1 VWTPRDLPEG
11 VLEGEGIYVPRG
23 GIFDYVTMAGHV
35 KLIEVKPLAEGKEKL
50 GNVEA
55 VWREFIGYID
65 ESHWDEEPTRYGF
78 AVYRR
83 YTTPWTSFSVKIRD
97 LNDDEKVE
105 LFENV
110 DDFTKVFLIRHIP
123 REKAVEL
130 VLRSRLC
137 EKYDILTDD
146 ERVRKAYIDYRK
158 RMMNEAFMKGDLEKA
173 AYYAKILK
181 SKGYEDNEIQKII
194 EHYEKYAEEK
204 RRKWEEEKRKREE
217 AHLRKLMEEKEKLIQ
232 EFNGLPIA
240 IDVKDVSIEVKL
252 ARYVD
257 KNTFNEFMTRC
268 KKLGLRFDA
277 KKKVWIR
284 FVV

>member
-1 VWTPRDLPEG
+1 
-11 VLEGEGIYVPRG
+11 
-23 GIFDYVTMAGHV
+23 
-35 KLIEVKPLAEGKEKL
+35 
-50 GNVEA
+50 
-55 VWREFIGYID
+55 
-65 ESHWDEEPTRYGF
+65 
-78 AVYRR
+78 
-83 YTTPWTSFSVKIRD
+83 
-97 LNDDEKVE
+97 
-105 LFENV
+105 
-110 DDFTKVFLIRHIP
+110 
-123 REKAVEL
+123 
-130 VLRSRLC
+130 
-137 EKYDILTDD
+137 
-146 ERVRKAYIDYRK
+146 
-158 RMMNEAFMKGDLEKA
+158 MMNEAFMKGDLEKA

-240 IDVKDVSIEVKL
+240 IDVKNVAIEVKL

-277 KKKVWIR
+277 KKKVWVR
-284 FVV
+284 FIV